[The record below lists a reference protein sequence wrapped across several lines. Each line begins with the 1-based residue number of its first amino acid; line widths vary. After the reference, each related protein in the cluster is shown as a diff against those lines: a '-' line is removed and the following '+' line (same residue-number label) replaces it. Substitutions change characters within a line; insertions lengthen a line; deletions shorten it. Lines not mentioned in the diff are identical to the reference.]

1 MKHGFIKISLFSCP
15 LVNIWI
21 LGCNVIF
28 ADGTVAG
35 FCEMLDDYLERAEIP
50 GEDEGE
56 EEGAWLPL
64 SEIKLLANEITSA
77 HSRNTLHLAPVDTI
91 VRLLSLLDRHI
102 WRGHDMTV
110 DEEDDVSLDNNMFN

>member
-1 MKHGFIKISLFSCP
+1 MKHGFIKISLFSYQ

-21 LGCNVIF
+21 MGCNVIF

-56 EEGAWLPL
+56 EEGA
-64 SEIKLLANEITSA
+64 
-77 HSRNTLHLAPVDTI
+77 
-91 VRLLSLLDRHI
+91 
-102 WRGHDMTV
+102 
-110 DEEDDVSLDNNMFN
+110 

>member
-21 LGCNVIF
+21 MGCNVIF
-28 ADGTVAG
+28 SYGPVAG
-35 FCEMLDDYLERAEIP
+35 FCEMLDDYLKRAEIL

-64 SEIKLLANEITSA
+64 SEIKLLANGITST

-91 VRLLSLLDRHI
+91 VRLLNLLDRHI
-102 WRGHDMTV
+102 GCGNDMIV
-110 DEEDDVSLDNNMFN
+110 DEEDDVSLDNNMFS

>member
-21 LGCNVIF
+21 MGSSAIF
-28 ADGTVAG
+28 ADGTVAS
-35 FCEMLDDYLERAEIP
+35 FCEMLDNYLERAEIP

-56 EEGAWLPL
+56 EEGACLPL
-64 SEIKLLANEITSA
+64 SEIKLLANEIMST
-77 HSRNTLHLAPVDTI
+77 HSRNNLHLAPVDTI

-102 WRGHDMTV
+102 RHGHDMRV
-110 DEEDDVSLDNNMFN
+110 DDEADVSLDNNMFS

>member
-1 MKHGFIKISLFSCP
+1 MKHGFIQISLFSCP

-35 FCEMLDDYLERAEIP
+35 FCEMLDDYLERAKIP

-64 SEIKLLANEITSA
+64 SEIKLLANEITST

-91 VRLLSLLDRHI
+91 VRLLSLLDHHI
-102 WRGHDMTV
+102 RCGHDMTV
-110 DEEDDVSLDNNMFN
+110 DEEDDVSLDNNMFS

>member
-1 MKHGFIKISLFSCP
+1 MKHGFIKISLFYFQ

-21 LGCNVIF
+21 MGCNVIF

-50 GEDEGE
+50 REDEGE

-64 SEIKLLANEITSA
+64 SKIKLLENEIMST
-77 HSRNTLHLAPVDTI
+77 HSRNTLHLALVDTI
-91 VRLLSLLDRHI
+91 VRLLSLLDCHI
-102 WRGHDMTV
+102 WRGMT
-110 DEEDDVSLDNNMFN
+110 

>member
-1 MKHGFIKISLFSCP
+1 MKHGFIKISLFSYQ

-21 LGCNVIF
+21 MGCNVIF

-56 EEGAWLPL
+56 EEGACLPL
-64 SEIKLLANEITSA
+64 SEIKLLANKITFA
-77 HSRNTLHLAPVDTI
+77 HSRNTLHMAPMDTI

-102 WRGHDMTV
+102 RHGHDMTV
-110 DEEDDVSLDNNMFN
+110 DEEDDVSLDNNMFS